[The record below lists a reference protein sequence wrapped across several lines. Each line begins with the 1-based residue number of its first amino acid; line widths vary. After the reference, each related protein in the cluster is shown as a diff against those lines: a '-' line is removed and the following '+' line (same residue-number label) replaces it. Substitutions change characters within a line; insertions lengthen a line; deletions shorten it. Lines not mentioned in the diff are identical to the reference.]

1 MKQIFQ
7 SYKTGE
13 MQLKDAPAPNVKAGS
28 VLVRTSASLVSV
40 GTEKQLIEF
49 AQKNLVNKA
58 LSRPDLVRRVLAKA
72 QAEGIME
79 AWRQAMGR
87 LNTPIL
93 PGYSS
98 SGVILDV
105 GDGVEGFAAG
115 DRVACSGSGY
125 AGHTQVALVP
135 ANLCVKMPTGV
146 GFDAGAF
153 VALGGIAL
161 EAVRMADVS
170 LGSTVAVIGLGL
182 LGQLAVQLLDTAG
195 CRVVGMD
202 LDTGKVEMAL
212 SHGAEAAASDYASFA
227 SAIDAITSGQGADA
241 AIILAATPSNE
252 PLEQAAEVCR
262 ERGRVVAS
270 GLVGL
275 EIPRKPFYDKELDF
289 VVSRAWGPGLYDPD
303 YTDRNAK
310 YPLAYARWT
319 AKRNMDAFLTQVAK
333 QRVQVDHLI
342 SHRYPFENALDAY
355 EMLLEGDQPYL
366 GVLLTYDD
374 DPDLKRTV
382 YLREEQA
389 APKVER
395 KEGIGIGLIGAGLF
409 ASGTLLPAMKEIDDI
424 DFRGVATATGL
435 SGRHTADENDFDYC
449 TTDYNELLDD
459 PEIDLV
465 FVLTRHGSHAHF
477 VAEALQAG
485 KHVFVEKPLALNP
498 EQLKVV
504 TSQLAQCNSRLMVGF
519 NRRFSP
525 FSKWLKD
532 RFGTSAEPLNVHC
545 TVNAGKVP
553 PEHWVHDPEQGGGRI
568 IGEVCHFV
576 DLIQYLSGSLPVRV
590 FAESMGSTGY
600 KDSDN
605 VTVTL
610 KMENGALGSITY
622 LAGGDKRYPRERV
635 EVIGGGAVGV
645 IDNFQKATF
654 TQGGRVQKK
663 RNWLS
668 VDRGHQGE
676 IEALIEAIWQGGE
689 APVSLEEYIN
699 TTLTTFAIEESI
711 RQAQPVD
718 VETDKSS

>member
-1 MKQIFQ
+1 
-7 SYKTGE
+7 
-13 MQLKDAPAPNVKAGS
+13 
-28 VLVRTSASLVSV
+28 
-40 GTEKQLIEF
+40 
-49 AQKNLVNKA
+49 
-58 LSRPDLVRRVLAKA
+58 
-72 QAEGIME
+72 
-79 AWRQAMGR
+79 
-87 LNTPIL
+87 
-93 PGYSS
+93 
-98 SGVILDV
+98 
-105 GDGVEGFAAG
+105 
-115 DRVACSGSGY
+115 
-125 AGHTQVALVP
+125 
-135 ANLCVKMPTGV
+135 
-146 GFDAGAF
+146 
-153 VALGGIAL
+153 
-161 EAVRMADVS
+161 
-170 LGSTVAVIGLGL
+170 
-182 LGQLAVQLLDTAG
+182 
-195 CRVVGMD
+195 
-202 LDTGKVEMAL
+202 
-212 SHGAEAAASDYASFA
+212 
-227 SAIDAITSGQGADA
+227 
-241 AIILAATPSNE
+241 
-252 PLEQAAEVCR
+252 
-262 ERGRVVAS
+262 
-270 GLVGL
+270 
-275 EIPRKPFYDKELDF
+275 
-289 VVSRAWGPGLYDPD
+289 
-303 YTDRNAK
+303 
-310 YPLAYARWT
+310 
-319 AKRNMDAFLTQVAK
+319 
-333 QRVQVDHLI
+333 
-342 SHRYPFENALDAY
+342 
-355 EMLLEGDQPYL
+355 
-366 GVLLTYDD
+366 
-374 DPDLKRTV
+374 
-382 YLREEQA
+382 
-389 APKVER
+389 
-395 KEGIGIGLIGAGLF
+395 
-409 ASGTLLPAMKEIDDI
+409 MKEIEDV

-435 SGRHTADENDFDYC
+435 SGRHTADEYDFDYC
-449 TTDYNELLDD
+449 TTDYEELLAD
-459 PEIDLV
+459 PEVDLV
-465 FVLTRHGSHAHF
+465 LVLTRHGSHAHF

-553 PEHWVHDPEQGGGRI
+553 PDHWVHDREQGGGRI

-590 FAESMGSTGY
+590 FAESMGTTGY

-622 LAGGDKRYPRERV
+622 LSGGDQRYPRERV

-676 IEALIEAIWQGGE
+676 IEALIEVIRQGDK